1 MAKNVVLVDDSKTIL
16 ATAELA
22 LEGLVNEGKIEV
34 VSFLNPLDAENEYMN
49 NNGDFDLM
57 ISDVNMPQKN
67 GMDFIQTLKSNPRF
81 ANKPMMML
89 TTESSPEMKAKGK
102 EIGLTGWMVKPF
114 TEAKLIKNVSMVLGL

>member
-1 MAKNVVLVDDSKTIL
+1 MAKKVVLVDDSKTIL

-22 LEGLVNEGKIEV
+22 LEGLVSEGKIEV
-34 VSFLNPLDAENEYMN
+34 VTFLNPLDAENEYMN

-114 TEAKLIKNVSMVLGL
+114 TEVKLIKNVSMVLGL